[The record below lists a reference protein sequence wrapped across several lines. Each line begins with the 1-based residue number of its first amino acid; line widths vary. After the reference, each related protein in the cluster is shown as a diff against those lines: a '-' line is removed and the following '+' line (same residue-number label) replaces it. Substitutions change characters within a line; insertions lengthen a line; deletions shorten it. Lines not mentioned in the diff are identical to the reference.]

1 MCYIIYR
8 HFGCIVMD
16 HPNLWVA
23 RYHVM
28 HMWRVKCKPIFLF
41 HIPMFPIHYYKKY
54 GVFPINSCVNV

>member
-1 MCYIIYR
+1 
-8 HFGCIVMD
+8 MD